1 MNRPAERNRVYPR
14 RIRLGGMRK
23 DENSLD
29 IRLSAVLPECA
40 DRFGPGAVGCGCR
53 AHHAGETSGRLLVVG
68 LFFFVYLFGW
78 FYYAKWVYERQTED
92 VLIQSSLIGFS
103 PNLVFGIVGL
113 VYAVLVA
120 LLAGKPSTI
129 FVYSLLSIASI
140 MLAVAGLV
148 AILLYKKQLDRKHTE
163 NFH

>member
-1 MNRPAERNRVYPR
+1 MKTVWTFGFRLFCLNVLIALVLGLLVAVVALIMPGKPLVVY
-14 RIRLGGMRK
+14 
-23 DENSLD
+23 S
-29 IRLSAVLPECA
+29 
-40 DRFGPGAVGCGCR
+40 
-53 AHHAGETSGRLLVVG
+53 VVG

>member
-1 MNRPAERNRVYPR
+1 MKKIWAFSL
-14 RIRLGGMRK
+14 RLFCL
-23 DENSLD
+23 N
-29 IRLSAVLPECA
+29 VLIA
-40 DRFGPGAVGCGCR
+40 LVLG
-53 AHHAGETSGRLLVVG
+53 LLVVSVVLIIPGKPLIVYSIVG
-68 LFFFVYLFGW
+68 LFFFVYLVGW

-113 VYAVLVA
+113 AYAVLLA

-140 MLAVAGLV
+140 LLAVVGLA
-148 AILLYKKQLDRKHTE
+148 AIFLYKKQLDRKHAE
-163 NFH
+163 NFN

>member
-1 MNRPAERNRVYPR
+1 MKTVWTFGFRLFCLNVLIALVLGLLVAVVALIMPGKPLVVY
-14 RIRLGGMRK
+14 
-23 DENSLD
+23 S
-29 IRLSAVLPECA
+29 
-40 DRFGPGAVGCGCR
+40 
-53 AHHAGETSGRLLVVG
+53 VVG

-129 FVYSLLSIASI
+129 FVYSLLSIAS
-140 MLAVAGLV
+140 MLLALAGLV

>member
-1 MNRPAERNRVYPR
+1 MKTVWTFGFRLFCLNVLIALVLGLLVAVVALIMPGKPLVVY
-14 RIRLGGMRK
+14 
-23 DENSLD
+23 S
-29 IRLSAVLPECA
+29 
-40 DRFGPGAVGCGCR
+40 
-53 AHHAGETSGRLLVVG
+53 VVG

-129 FVYSLLSIASI
+129 FVYSLLSIAS
-140 MLAVAGLV
+140 MLLALVGLV

>member
-1 MNRPAERNRVYPR
+1 MKTVWTFGFRLFCLNVLIALVLGLLVAVVALIMPGKPLVVY
-14 RIRLGGMRK
+14 
-23 DENSLD
+23 S
-29 IRLSAVLPECA
+29 
-40 DRFGPGAVGCGCR
+40 
-53 AHHAGETSGRLLVVG
+53 VVG

-129 FVYSLLSIASI
+129 FVYSLLSIAS
-140 MLAVAGLV
+140 MLLAVAGLV